1 MLGMN
6 IYEIGI
12 VLFSTFMG
20 YMLGLLF
27 FIMVAQLVVY
37 WKDSH
42 LAKIWYGFLPLVA
55 CAVIVIWIRDVLACP
70 QYKGDYYFLVQLG
83 ILLGIFILGISVL
96 IEKIWNRKKT

>member
-1 MLGMN
+1 MK

-27 FIMVAQLVVY
+27 FIMVAQLVVF

-42 LAKIWYGFLPLVA
+42 LVKIYYGFLPLVA
-55 CAVIVIWIRDVLACP
+55 SALILIWIRDVLAGP
-70 QYKGDYYFLVQLG
+70 QYKGDYYFLVKLG
-83 ILLGIFILGISVL
+83 ILLGIFILGISLL
-96 IEKIWNRKKT
+96 IEKIWKRKNP